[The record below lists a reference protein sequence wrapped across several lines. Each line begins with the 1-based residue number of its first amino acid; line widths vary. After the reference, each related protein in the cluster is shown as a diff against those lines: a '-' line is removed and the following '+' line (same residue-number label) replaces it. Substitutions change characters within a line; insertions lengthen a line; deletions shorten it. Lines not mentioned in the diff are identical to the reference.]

1 MGFGKYCRIT
11 AMSQDSPLSRL
22 IGGRYQLEHRIARG
36 GMAEV
41 WLASDTFLHRQVAVK
56 LLKPHL
62 ANDANVAERFRR
74 EAVACAGI
82 THPNIVAVYDC
93 IEHGG
98 RQAVIM
104 QYVQGKSLRDVLD
117 KQKKLKP
124 QLTIHIGLS
133 VAAALEEAH
142 RQNFV
147 HRDVKPGNILLTK
160 DARCLLAD
168 FGIAKALVSSGDDL
182 TNDNIM
188 MGTAKYLSPEQV
200 RGKPLDGRADLYG
213 LGLVLYE
220 CLAGRVP
227 FVGETDA
234 DTALARLQREPTDL
248 ARLRPSLSPNLVKVI
263 HKLLARNPDHRY
275 ATAAETIVA
284 LRAARSGEL
293 DRTTEITPPSG
304 LMVVGGEML
313 ERSTSRSVATTPAK
327 PRPAKLAIV
336 GQPLFD
342 NTREDIYN
350 DTREETARSGKRA
363 KTEKSAKVRLRQIIA
378 GLLVAGLLGGGAL
391 WFTGQSTPAA
401 TIVAPVE
408 DIVAPAVIEPAS
420 IVSIMSYDPSGDD
433 GEENEG
439 LVPLLLDSNPKTNWT
454 TTCYANQYFG
464 SKEFVGLIVRFSAP
478 TTGTLNVYMGNAPWK
493 IDVYTALDTA
503 PPQLAGWGQ
512 RIATGNNTKRRG
524 ANFIIAQ
531 PAQYVLVALREIGK
545 SGMCSGSN
553 PYQGLLSGVTF
564 QAS

>member
-1 MGFGKYCRIT
+1 MT
-11 AMSQDSPLSRL
+11 QDSPLSRL

-41 WLASDTFLHRQVAVK
+41 WLASDTFLDRQVAVK

-62 ANDANVAERFRR
+62 ATDESVAERFRR

-104 QYVQGKSLRDVLD
+104 QYVKGKSLREVLD
-117 KQKKLKP
+117 KHKKLQP
-124 QLTIHIGLS
+124 QLTIHIGLA

-142 RQNFV
+142 KKNFV
-147 HRDVKPGNILLTK
+147 HRDVKPGNILMTQ

-248 ARLRPSLSPNLVKVI
+248 ARLRPSVSPNLVKVI

-284 LRAARSGEL
+284 LRAARTGEL

-313 ERSTSRSVATTPAK
+313 DGTFDRERSARNFKSSPAPTTQPTPTLSRVA
-327 PRPAKLAIV
+327 II
-336 GQPLFD
+336 GQPLL
-342 NTREDIYN
+342 NAPIREHHSDQ
-350 DTREETARSGKRA
+350 
-363 KTEKSAKVRLRQIIA
+363 TEQNPLPRFVGPSTHAVRR
-378 GLLVAGLLGGGAL
+378 LVAGLVVVGLVGGGAL
-391 WFTGQSTPAA
+391 WLTGKKSSVPTP
-401 TIVAPVE
+401 VAVAVPE
-408 DIVAPAVIEPAS
+408 APAIVTPAS
-420 IVSIMSYDPSGDD
+420 IVSIMSYDPNGND
-433 GEENEG
+433 GEENEA
-439 LVPLLLDSNPKTNWT
+439 LVPLLLDSNPQTNWT
-454 TTCYANQYFG
+454 TTCYSNQYFG
-464 SKEFVGLIVRFSAP
+464 SKEFVGLIVQFSAA
-478 TTGTLNVYMGNAPWK
+478 TTGTLNIFMGNAPWK
-493 IDVYTALDTA
+493 IDVYTALDAA
-503 PPQLAGWGQ
+503 PPQLEGWGQ
-512 RIATGNNTKRRG
+512 RVATANNVKRRG
-524 ANFIIAQ
+524 ANFAITQ
-531 PAQYVLVALREIGK
+531 PAQFVLIALREIGK
-545 SGMCSGSN
+545 SGFCSGSN

>member
-1 MGFGKYCRIT
+1 
-11 AMSQDSPLSRL
+11 MSQDSPLSRL

-147 HRDVKPGNILLTK
+147 HRDVKPGNILLTP

-182 TNDNIM
+182 TSDNIM

-313 ERSTSRSVATTPAK
+313 ERSTSRSVPTAPSK
-327 PRPAKLAIV
+327 PQPSRLTVV
-336 GQPLFD
+336 GQPLLD
-342 NTREDIYN
+342 APERGQREIKSKHNY
-350 DTREETARSGKRA
+350 TLEETSRLPKPSTNG
-363 KTEKSAKVRLRQIIA
+363 LRQIVA
-378 GLLVAGLLGGGAL
+378 GLVVVGLLGGGAL
-391 WFTGQSTPAA
+391 WFTGRKTQTDVQL
-401 TIVAPVE
+401 VAPVV
-408 DIVAPAVIEPAS
+408 DPVAPVAPGPAS
-420 IVSIMSYDPSGDD
+420 IISIMSYDPSGND
-433 GEENEG
+433 GEENEA
-439 LVPLLLDSNPKTNWT
+439 LVPLLLDSNPQTNWT

-464 SKEFVGLIVRFSAP
+464 SKEFVGLVVQFSAP

-493 IDVYTALDTA
+493 IDVYTALDSA

-512 RIATGNNTKRRG
+512 RITTGNNTKRRG

-531 PAQYVLVALREIGK
+531 PAQYVLLALREIGK

>member
-1 MGFGKYCRIT
+1 
-11 AMSQDSPLSRL
+11 MSQDSPLSRL

-104 QYVQGKSLRDVLD
+104 QFVQGKSLRDVLD

-433 GEENEG
+433 GEENEA

-464 SKEFVGLIVRFSAP
+464 SKEFVGLIVQFSAP

>member
-1 MGFGKYCRIT
+1 
-11 AMSQDSPLSRL
+11 MSQDSPLSRL

-117 KQKKLKP
+117 KQKKLNP
-124 QLTIHIGLS
+124 QLTIHIGLT

-336 GQPLFD
+336 GQPLLG
-342 NTREDIYN
+342 NTREDIHT
-350 DTREETARSGKRA
+350 DTREETARLEKRSKTA
-363 KTEKSAKVRLRQIIA
+363 KNGLRQIVA

-391 WFTGQSTPAA
+391 WFTGKSTTPPLL
-401 TIVAPVE
+401 VAPVE
-408 DIVAPAVIEPAS
+408 ELVAPAVIEPAT
-420 IVSIMSYDPSGDD
+420 IVSITSYDPSGDD

-439 LVPLLLDSNPKTNWT
+439 LVFLLLDSNPKTNWT
-454 TTCYANQYFG
+454 TTCYSNKYFG
-464 SKEFVGLIVRFSAP
+464 SKEFVGLIVQFSVP

-493 IDVYTALDTA
+493 IDVYTALESA
-503 PPQLAGWGQ
+503 PPQLAGWGP
-512 RIATGNNTKRRG
+512 RITTGNNTKRRG
-524 ANFIIAQ
+524 ANFIIPQ
-531 PAQYVLVALREIGK
+531 PAKYVLLALREIGK

>member
-1 MGFGKYCRIT
+1 MGFWQYCRIT
-11 AMSQDSPLSRL
+11 AMTQDSPLLRL

-41 WLASDTFLHRQVAVK
+41 WLASDTFLKRQVAVK

-62 ANDANVAERFRR
+62 ANDTNVAERFRR

-82 THPNIVAVYDC
+82 SHPNIVAVYDC

-104 QYVQGKSLRDVLD
+104 QYVKGKSLREVLD
-117 KQKKLKP
+117 KQKKLQP
-124 QLTIHIGLS
+124 QLTIHIGLA

-142 RQNFV
+142 KQNFV
-147 HRDVKPGNILLTK
+147 HRDVKPGNILMTK
-160 DARCLLAD
+160 DAHCLLAD

-182 TNDNIM
+182 TSDNIM

-200 RGKPLDGRADLYG
+200 RGKTLDGRADLYG

-227 FVGETDA
+227 FIGESDA

-248 ARLRPSLSPNLVKVI
+248 ARLRPSVSPNLVKVI

-275 ATAAETIVA
+275 ANAAETIVA

-313 ERSTSRSVATTPAK
+313 DEKHERERSRDRSIRSVQPVLS
-327 PRPAKLAIV
+327 RNIIV
-336 GQPLFD
+336 GQPLLE
-342 NTREDIYN
+342 TPVRETQSVGSPAD
-350 DTREETARSGKRA
+350 ETAHLLTRPSYA
-363 KTEKSAKVRLRQIIA
+363 LRQIIA
-378 GLLVAGLLGGGAL
+378 GLAVVGLIGVAAL
-391 WFTGQSTPAA
+391 WFTGNDSPTAES
-401 TIVAPVE
+401 IVEPV
-408 DIVAPAVIEPAS
+408 VPAVTAPAS
-420 IVSIMSYDPSGDD
+420 IVSILSYDPNGDD
-433 GEENEG
+433 GEENEA
-439 LVPLLLDSNPKTNWT
+439 LVPLLLDSNPQTSWA
-454 TTCYANQYFG
+454 TTCYFNQYFG
-464 SKEFVGLIVRFSAP
+464 SKEFVGIIVQLSAP
-478 TTGTLNVYMGNAPWK
+478 TTGTLNVYLGNAPWK
-493 IDVYTALDTA
+493 MDVYTALDFA

-512 RIATGNNTKRRG
+512 RIATDNNVKRRK
-524 ANFIIAQ
+524 ANFVIAQ
-531 PAQYVLVALREIGK
+531 PAQFVLIALREIGK

>member
-363 KTEKSAKVRLRQIIA
+363 KTEKSAKVRLRQIMA

-433 GEENEG
+433 GEENEA

-464 SKEFVGLIVRFSAP
+464 SKEFVGLIVQFSAP

>member
-1 MGFGKYCRIT
+1 
-11 AMSQDSPLSRL
+11 MSQDSPLSRL

-454 TTCYANQYFG
+454 TTCYSNQYFG
-464 SKEFVGLIVRFSAP
+464 SKEFVGLIVQFSAP

>member
-433 GEENEG
+433 GEENEA

-464 SKEFVGLIVRFSAP
+464 SKEFVGLIVQFSAP

-524 ANFIIAQ
+524 ANFVIAQ

>member
-1 MGFGKYCRIT
+1 
-11 AMSQDSPLSRL
+11 MSQDSPLSRL

-62 ANDANVAERFRR
+62 AHDANVAERFRR

-104 QYVQGKSLRDVLD
+104 QFVQGKSLRDVLD

-313 ERSTSRSVATTPAK
+313 ERPTTRSTPIAPAK
-327 PRPAKLAIV
+327 TQPARLTIV

-342 NTREDIYN
+342 TPEGEQHEKKHNYN
-350 DTREETARSGKRA
+350 DTHEETARLPKPSTNG
-363 KTEKSAKVRLRQIIA
+363 LRQIIA
-378 GLLVAGLLGGGAL
+378 GLAVVGLLGGGAL
-391 WFTGQSTPAA
+391 WFTGKNSSTTPQV
-401 TIVAPVE
+401 VAPVV
-408 DIVAPAVIEPAS
+408 DVVTPVAPQPAS
-420 IVSIMSYDPSGDD
+420 IASVMSYDPSGND
-433 GEENEG
+433 GEENEA

-464 SKEFVGLIVRFSAP
+464 SKEFVGLVVRFSAP
-478 TTGTLNVYMGNAPWK
+478 TTGTLNVFMGNTPWK
-493 IDVYTALDTA
+493 IDVYTALDSV
-503 PPQLAGWGQ
+503 PPQIAGWGQ
-512 RIATGNNTKRRG
+512 RITTANNTKRRS

-531 PAQYVLVALREIGK
+531 PAQYVLLALREIGK

>member
-117 KQKKLKP
+117 KQKKLNP
-124 QLTIHIGLS
+124 QLTIHIGLT

-336 GQPLFD
+336 GQPLLG
-342 NTREDIYN
+342 NTREDIHT
-350 DTREETARSGKRA
+350 DTREETARLEKRSKTA
-363 KTEKSAKVRLRQIIA
+363 KNGLRQIVA

-391 WFTGQSTPAA
+391 WFTGKSTTPPLL
-401 TIVAPVE
+401 VAPVE
-408 DIVAPAVIEPAS
+408 ELVAPAVIEPAT
-420 IVSIMSYDPSGDD
+420 IVSITSYDPSGDD

-439 LVPLLLDSNPKTNWT
+439 LVSLLLDSNPKTNWT
-454 TTCYANQYFG
+454 TTCYSNKYFG
-464 SKEFVGLIVRFSAP
+464 SKEFVGLIVQFSVP

-493 IDVYTALDTA
+493 IDVYTAIDTA

-512 RIATGNNTKRRG
+512 RITTGSNTKRRV

-531 PAQYVLVALREIGK
+531 PTQYVLLALREIGK
-545 SGMCSGSN
+545 SEICSGSN

>member
-342 NTREDIYN
+342 NTREEIYN

-433 GEENEG
+433 GEENEA

-464 SKEFVGLIVRFSAP
+464 SKEFVGLIVQFSAP

>member
-1 MGFGKYCRIT
+1 
-11 AMSQDSPLSRL
+11 MSQDSPLSRL
-22 IGGRYQLEHRIARG
+22 IGGRYQLEHRRG

-104 QYVQGKSLRDVLD
+104 QYVQGKSLRDVLN
-117 KQKKLKP
+117 KQKKLNP

-275 ATAAETIVA
+275 GTAAETIVA
-284 LRAARSGEL
+284 LRAARNGEL

-342 NTREDIYN
+342 NTREDVYN
-350 DTREETARSGKRA
+350 DSREEIARSGKRA
-363 KTEKSAKVRLRQIIA
+363 KTAKDGLRQIIA
-378 GLLVAGLLGGGAL
+378 GLLVAALLGGGAL
-391 WFTGQSTPAA
+391 WFTSKSTTPPL
-401 TIVAPVE
+401 IVAPVE
-408 DIVAPAVIEPAS
+408 DLVAPAVIEPAS

-433 GEENEG
+433 GEENEA

-464 SKEFVGLIVRFSAP
+464 SKEFVGLIVQFSAP
-478 TTGTLNVYMGNAPWK
+478 TTGTLNVFMGNAPWK
-493 IDVYTALDTA
+493 IDVYTALDSA
-503 PPQLAGWGQ
+503 PPQLAGWGP
-512 RIATGNNTKRRG
+512 RITTGNNTKRRG

-531 PAQYVLVALREIGK
+531 PAQYVLLALREIGK

>member
-1 MGFGKYCRIT
+1 
-11 AMSQDSPLSRL
+11 MSQDSPLSRL

-117 KQKKLKP
+117 KQKKLQP

-147 HRDVKPGNILLTK
+147 HRDVKPGNILLTS

-284 LRAARSGEL
+284 LRAARTGEL

-313 ERSTSRSVATTPAK
+313 ERSTTRSVPATPSK
-327 PRPAKLAIV
+327 PRPARLAVV
-336 GQPLFD
+336 GQPLL
-342 NTREDIYN
+342 NAPERERQHE
-350 DTREETARSGKRA
+350 RERDETARLPKPSTNG
-363 KTEKSAKVRLRQIIA
+363 LRQIIA
-378 GLLVAGLLGGGAL
+378 GLVVVGLLGGGAL
-391 WFTGQSTPAA
+391 WFTGRQTKMSSEVEAP
-401 TIVAPVE
+401 IVDPVAPV
-408 DIVAPAVIEPAS
+408 ATGPAS
-420 IVSIMSYDPSGDD
+420 IVSIMSYDPSGND
-433 GEENEG
+433 GEENEA
-439 LVPLLLDSNPKTNWT
+439 LVPLLLDSNPQTNWT

-464 SKEFVGLIVRFSAP
+464 SKEFVGLVVQFSAP

-493 IDVYTALDTA
+493 IDVYTALDSA

-512 RIATGNNTKRRG
+512 RITTGNNTKRRG

-531 PAQYVLVALREIGK
+531 PAQYVLLALREIGK
-545 SGMCSGSN
+545 SDMCSGSN

>member
-1 MGFGKYCRIT
+1 
-11 AMSQDSPLSRL
+11 MSQDSPLSRL

-62 ANDANVAERFRR
+62 AHDANVAERFRR

-313 ERSTSRSVATTPAK
+313 ERPTTRSTPITPAK
-327 PRPAKLAIV
+327 TQPARLTIV

-342 NTREDIYN
+342 TPEREQHEKKHNYN
-350 DTREETARSGKRA
+350 DTHEETARLPKPSTNG
-363 KTEKSAKVRLRQIIA
+363 LRQIIA
-378 GLLVAGLLGGGAL
+378 GLAVVGLLGGGAL
-391 WFTGQSTPAA
+391 WFTGKNTSTTPQV
-401 TIVAPVE
+401 VAPVV
-408 DIVAPAVIEPAS
+408 DVVTPVAPQPAS
-420 IVSIMSYDPSGDD
+420 IASVMSYDPSGND
-433 GEENEG
+433 GEENEA

-464 SKEFVGLIVRFSAP
+464 SKEFVGLVVRFSAP
-478 TTGTLNVYMGNAPWK
+478 TTGTLNVFMGNTPWK
-493 IDVYTALDTA
+493 IDVYTALDSV
-503 PPQLAGWGQ
+503 PPQIAGWGQ
-512 RIATGNNTKRRG
+512 RITTANNTKRRS

-531 PAQYVLVALREIGK
+531 PAQYVLLALREIGK

>member
-433 GEENEG
+433 GEENEA

-464 SKEFVGLIVRFSAP
+464 SKEFVGLIVQFSAP

-512 RIATGNNTKRRG
+512 RIATGNNNKRRG

>member
-1 MGFGKYCRIT
+1 MT
-11 AMSQDSPLSRL
+11 QDSPLSRL

-62 ANDANVAERFRR
+62 ANDENVAERFRR

-82 THPNIVAVYDC
+82 SHPNIVAVYDC

-104 QYVQGKSLRDVLD
+104 QYVEGKSLREVLD
-117 KQKKLKP
+117 KQKKLQP
-124 QLTIHIGLS
+124 QLTIHIGLA

-142 RQNFV
+142 KQNFV
-147 HRDVKPGNILLTK
+147 HRDVKPGNILMTK

-227 FVGETDA
+227 FIGESDA

-248 ARLRPSLSPNLVKVI
+248 ARLRPSVSPNLVKVI

-275 ATAAETIVA
+275 ATAADTIVA

-313 ERSTSRSVATTPAK
+313 DERFDRNRERESSRDRSVRTVSPTLS
-327 PRPAKLAIV
+327 RNSVV
-336 GQPLFD
+336 GQPLLAVPD
-342 NTREDIYN
+342 RERQSSSSP
-350 DTREETARSGKRA
+350 TSATSPFHQRSS
-363 KTEKSAKVRLRQIIA
+363 SASRHIIT
-378 GLLVAGLLGGGAL
+378 GLAVAGLIGAGLIGAGFVGDSAL
-391 WFTGQSTPAA
+391 WFTNKESPTAESVVVP
-401 TIVAPVE
+401 
-408 DIVAPAVIEPAS
+408 VAPAVTESAS
-420 IVSIMSYDPSGDD
+420 IVSIMSYDPNGDD
-433 GEENEG
+433 GEENEA
-439 LVPLLLDSNPKTNWT
+439 LVPLLLDSNPQTNWA
-454 TTCYANQYFG
+454 TTCYFNQYFG
-464 SKEFVGLIVRFSAP
+464 SKEFVGIIIQLSAP
-478 TTGTLNVYMGNAPWK
+478 TTGTLNVYLGNAPWK
-493 IDVYTALDTA
+493 MDVYTALDSA
-503 PPQLAGWGQ
+503 PAQLAGWGQ
-512 RIATGNNTKRRG
+512 RIATDNNVKLRK
-524 ANFIIAQ
+524 ANFVLTQ
-531 PAQYVLVALREIGK
+531 PAQFVLIALREIGK
-545 SGMCSGSN
+545 SEMCSGSN

>member
-1 MGFGKYCRIT
+1 
-11 AMSQDSPLSRL
+11 MSQDSLLSRL

-41 WLASDTFLHRQVAVK
+41 WLASDTFLHRKVAVK

-62 ANDANVAERFRR
+62 AHDANVAERFRR

-93 IEHGG
+93 IEHDG

-104 QYVQGKSLRDVLD
+104 QYVQGKSLREVLD

-124 QLTIHIGLS
+124 QLTIHIGIS

-147 HRDVKPGNILLTK
+147 HRDVKPGNILLTP
-160 DARCLLAD
+160 DAHCLLAD

-313 ERSTSRSVATTPAK
+313 ERQTTRSAPTTPPK
-327 PRPAKLAIV
+327 PQPARLTIV
-336 GQPLFD
+336 GQPLLD
-342 NTREDIYN
+342 AHERERHESRSN
-350 DTREETARSGKRA
+350 HKDTQNEL
-363 KTEKSAKVRLRQIIA
+363 VRLPKQSSNGLRQIVA
-378 GLLVAGLLGGGAL
+378 VLVVIGLLGGGAL
-391 WFTGQSTPAA
+391 WFTGRKSQTDSQVAA
-401 TIVAPVE
+401 PVVDPVAP
-408 DIVAPAVIEPAS
+408 IAPEPAS
-420 IVSIMSYDPSGDD
+420 IVSIMSYDPSGND
-433 GEENEG
+433 GEENEA
-439 LVPLLLDSNPKTNWT
+439 LVPLLLDSNPQTNWT

-464 SKEFVGLIVRFSAP
+464 SKEFVGLVVQFSAP

-493 IDVYTALDTA
+493 IDVYTALDSA

-512 RIATGNNTKRRG
+512 RITTGNNTKRRG

-531 PAQYVLVALREIGK
+531 PAQYVLLALREIGK

>member
-363 KTEKSAKVRLRQIIA
+363 KTEKSAKVRLRQIMA

-391 WFTGQSTPAA
+391 WFTGKSTP
-401 TIVAPVE
+401 TETFVAPVE

-433 GEENEG
+433 GEENEA

-464 SKEFVGLIVRFSAP
+464 SKEFVGLIVQFSAP

>member
-313 ERSTSRSVATTPAK
+313 ERSTSRSVATTPTKLRPAK

-336 GQPLFD
+336 GQPLLD
-342 NTREDIYN
+342 NTREDTYI
-350 DTREETARSGKRA
+350 DTREETARFA
-363 KTEKSAKVRLRQIIA
+363 KPAKNGLRQMIA

-391 WFTGQSTPAA
+391 WFTGKSTTPL
-401 TIVAPVE
+401 IVAPVE
-408 DIVAPAVIEPAS
+408 DVVAPAVAEPAT

-433 GEENEG
+433 GEENEA

-454 TTCYANQYFG
+454 TTCYSNQYFG
-464 SKEFVGLIVRFSAP
+464 SKEFVGLIVQFSAP
-478 TTGTLNVYMGNAPWK
+478 TTGTLNVFMGNAPWK
-493 IDVYTALDTA
+493 IDVYTALDSA
-503 PPQLAGWGQ
+503 PPQLAGWGP
-512 RIATGNNTKRRG
+512 RITTGNNTKRRG

-531 PAQYVLVALREIGK
+531 PAQYVLLALREIGK

>member
-433 GEENEG
+433 GEENEA

-464 SKEFVGLIVRFSAP
+464 SKEFVGLIVQFSAP
-478 TTGTLNVYMGNAPWK
+478 TIGTLNVYMGNAPWK

>member
-350 DTREETARSGKRA
+350 DTREETARLGKRA
-363 KTEKSAKVRLRQIIA
+363 KTEKSAKVRLRQIMA

-391 WFTGQSTPAA
+391 WFTGKSTP
-401 TIVAPVE
+401 TETFVAPVE

-433 GEENEG
+433 GEENEA

-464 SKEFVGLIVRFSAP
+464 SKEFVGLIVQFSAP

>member
-350 DTREETARSGKRA
+350 DTREETARLGKRA
-363 KTEKSAKVRLRQIIA
+363 KTEKSAKVGLRQIIA

-433 GEENEG
+433 GEENEA

-464 SKEFVGLIVRFSAP
+464 SKEFVGLIVQFSAP

>member
-1 MGFGKYCRIT
+1 
-11 AMSQDSPLSRL
+11 MSQDSPLSRL
-22 IGGRYQLEHRIARG
+22 IGGRYQLERRIARG

-147 HRDVKPGNILLTK
+147 HRDVKPGNILLTP

-182 TNDNIM
+182 TSDNIM

-313 ERSTSRSVATTPAK
+313 ERSTSRSVPTAPSK
-327 PRPAKLAIV
+327 PQPSRLTVV
-336 GQPLFD
+336 GQPLLD
-342 NTREDIYN
+342 APERGQREIKSKHNNTL
-350 DTREETARSGKRA
+350 EETSRLPKPSTNG
-363 KTEKSAKVRLRQIIA
+363 LRQIVA
-378 GLLVAGLLGGGAL
+378 GLVVVGLLGGGAL
-391 WFTGQSTPAA
+391 WFTGRKTQTDVQL
-401 TIVAPVE
+401 VAPVV
-408 DIVAPAVIEPAS
+408 DPVAPVAPGPAS
-420 IVSIMSYDPSGDD
+420 IISIMSYDPSGND
-433 GEENEG
+433 GEENEA
-439 LVPLLLDSNPKTNWT
+439 LVPLLLDSNPQTNWT

-464 SKEFVGLIVRFSAP
+464 SKEFVGLVVQFSAP

-493 IDVYTALDTA
+493 IDVYTALDSA

-512 RIATGNNTKRRG
+512 RITTGNNTKRRG

-531 PAQYVLVALREIGK
+531 PAQYVLLALREIGK

>member
-342 NTREDIYN
+342 NTREDVYN
-350 DTREETARSGKRA
+350 DTREETARLGKRA
-363 KTEKSAKVRLRQIIA
+363 KTENAAKVGLRQIMA

-391 WFTGQSTPAA
+391 WFNGKSTPAA

-433 GEENEG
+433 GEENEA

-464 SKEFVGLIVRFSAP
+464 SKEFVGLIVQFSAP

>member
-117 KQKKLKP
+117 KQKKLQP

-147 HRDVKPGNILLTK
+147 HRDVKPGNILLTS

-284 LRAARSGEL
+284 LRAARTGEL

-313 ERSTSRSVATTPAK
+313 ERSTTRSAPTTPSK
-327 PRPAKLAIV
+327 PRPARLAVV
-336 GQPLFD
+336 GQPLL
-342 NTREDIYN
+342 NVPERE
-350 DTREETARSGKRA
+350 RERDET
-363 KTEKSAKVRLRQIIA
+363 VRLPKPSTNGLRQIIA
-378 GLLVAGLLGGGAL
+378 GLVVVGLLGGGAL
-391 WFTGQSTPAA
+391 WFTGRQTKMSSEVEAP
-401 TIVAPVE
+401 IVDPVAPV
-408 DIVAPAVIEPAS
+408 ATGPAS
-420 IVSIMSYDPSGDD
+420 IVSIMSYDPSGND
-433 GEENEG
+433 GEENEA
-439 LVPLLLDSNPKTNWT
+439 LVPLLLDSNPQTNWT

-464 SKEFVGLIVRFSAP
+464 SKEFVGLVVQFSAP

-493 IDVYTALDTA
+493 IDVYTALDSA

-512 RIATGNNTKRRG
+512 RITTGNNTKRRG

-531 PAQYVLVALREIGK
+531 PAQYVLLALREIGK
-545 SGMCSGSN
+545 SDMCSGSN

>member
-117 KQKKLKP
+117 KQKKLNP
-124 QLTIHIGLS
+124 QLTIHIGLT

-313 ERSTSRSVATTPAK
+313 ERSTSRSVATPPAK

-336 GQPLFD
+336 GQPLLG
-342 NTREDIYN
+342 NTREDIHT
-350 DTREETARSGKRA
+350 DTREETARLEKRSKTA
-363 KTEKSAKVRLRQIIA
+363 KDGLRQIVA

-391 WFTGQSTPAA
+391 WFTGKSTTPPLL
-401 TIVAPVE
+401 VAPVE
-408 DIVAPAVIEPAS
+408 ELVAPAVIEPAT
-420 IVSIMSYDPSGDD
+420 IVSITSYDPSGDD

-454 TTCYANQYFG
+454 TTCYSNQYFG
-464 SKEFVGLIVRFSAP
+464 SKEFVGLIVQFSVP

-493 IDVYTALDTA
+493 IDVYTALDSA
-503 PPQLAGWGQ
+503 PPQLAGWGP
-512 RIATGNNTKRRG
+512 RITTGNNTKRRG

-531 PAQYVLVALREIGK
+531 PAKYALLALREIGK

>member
-350 DTREETARSGKRA
+350 DTHEETARLGKRT
-363 KTEKSAKVRLRQIIA
+363 KIEKSAKVRLRQIIA

-433 GEENEG
+433 GEENEA

-464 SKEFVGLIVRFSAP
+464 SKEFVGLIVEFSAP

>member
-433 GEENEG
+433 GEENEA

-464 SKEFVGLIVRFSAP
+464 SKEFVGLIVQFSAP

-545 SGMCSGSN
+545 SEICSGSN